1 LVDQYELKIC
11 DLETL
16 ARSQAD
22 LAEIELKLSDAELRI
37 DAERQ
42 KFSGEGQFNAIIHFG
57 RVLANGK
64 PTDVNQ
70 LWAENAR
77 LTVQVK
83 NLTRDVE
90 GLAEQVSAAEKS
102 NESLQKE
109 ILALKEMTSDSGE
122 MVNEF
127 DLRKALQIVSNE
139 ILVMEKNL
147 SRGEENFRSEYKA
160 LEQTVENLKEKKLDL
175 KVAKDQLE
183 ERFSC
188 LKKITSAQ

>member
-1 LVDQYELKIC
+1 
-11 DLETL
+11 
-16 ARSQAD
+16 
-22 LAEIELKLSDAELRI
+22 LAEIEQKLSDAELRI

-42 KFSGEGQFNAIIHFG
+42 KFSGEGQFNGIIHFG
-57 RVLANGK
+57 RVLAYGK

-77 LTVQVK
+77 LTVLVK

-102 NESLQKE
+102 NESLQKD

-127 DLRKALQIVSNE
+127 DLRKALGIISNE

-147 SRGEENFRSEYKA
+147 GRAEENFRSEYKA
-160 LEQTVENLKEKKLDL
+160 LERTVENLKEKKLDL